1 MGQTPLGLNRFK
13 FPSFIQQV
21 KRFTYREV
29 TTLKWAKTSSG
40 NAVIAFD
47 SKLLWKNKVIKND

>member
-1 MGQTPLGLNRFK
+1 M
-13 FPSFIQQV
+13 QQV

-29 TTLKWAKTSSG
+29 RTLKWAKTSSG

-47 SKLLWKNKVIKND
+47 SKLLWKNKVMKND